1 MISTPLVRSIVPV
14 KVRVASTLSLEVIS
28 FVSLALAIT
37 VAPRQASAAGPQCT
51 SPYVQVQDS
60 ATAFFPDQTN
70 QYSIEYVSVGEGRD
84 AIPVP
89 AGGVGTNIPALS
101 CTGKRL
107 IFQMKV
113 PTMAPA

>member
-1 MISTPLVRSIVPV
+1 MISSPLVRSIVPV
-14 KVRVASTLSLEVIS
+14 KVRVASTLSLGVIS
-28 FVSLALAIT
+28 FVSLALAIP

-51 SPYVQVQDS
+51 APYVQVQDG
-60 ATAFFPDQTN
+60 AAAVGGADPTN

-89 AGGVGTNIPALS
+89 AGGVGTNISALS

-113 PTMAPA
+113 PTM